1 MKYISDPSQ
10 ETLVGL
16 CVASVIEAISS
27 AWSERRPAHIV
38 ITGGRTGLSV
48 ARSIDSHLFALLR
61 GNSVFEGSMLHIWFS
76 DERFTAFDD
85 VLRND
90 STLISGFG
98 LCKSHIVFHRVS
110 EPGDLDEATIKYA
123 SEIDVELEGRPF
135 DAVILSVG
143 EDGHVASLFP
153 GSVDSQDAN
162 SAVAVRE
169 SPKPPAQRISISL
182 PRLSNSKNIYVF
194 ACGESKSEALA
205 TIDVG
210 PVGLLD
216 KISSAGQLNI
226 LTDLQIPGVE

>member
-1 MKYISDPSQ
+1 MR
-10 ETLVGL
+10 
-16 CVASVIEAISS
+16 C
-27 AWSERRPAHIV
+27 
-38 ITGGRTGLSV
+38 
-48 ARSIDSHLFALLR
+48 
-61 GNSVFEGSMLHIWFS
+61 
-76 DERFTAFDD
+76 
-85 VLRND
+85 
-90 STLISGFG
+90 
-98 LCKSHIVFHRVS
+98 
-110 EPGDLDEATIKYA
+110 
-123 SEIDVELEGRPF
+123 
-135 DAVILSVG
+135 